1 MMFTGQYKQIL
12 APVDGSQ
19 ASINAFKKA
28 VHIAKRNDA
37 EIHLVSVLDKND
49 RPEEAKIIHEG
60 KDELFQALEDYA
72 HQHEFYKLH
81 KSMKTGNAKNLIA
94 EELVKDWN
102 IDLIVI
108 GATGKGRIAR
118 MVVGSITNH
127 VTRHARCDVL
137 IVRS

>member
-1 MMFTGQYKQIL
+1 MFTGQYKQIL

-37 EIHLVSVLDKND
+37 EVHLVAVLDKANK
-49 RPEEAKIIHEG
+49 PEEAELIQKE
-60 KDELFQALEDYA
+60 KDELFEALEDYA
-72 HQHEFYKLH
+72 RQHEFYKLH
-81 KSMKTGNAKNLIA
+81 KKIKTGNAKNLIA
-94 EELVKDWN
+94 EELVKDWD
-102 IDLIVI
+102 IDLIVM

-127 VTRHARCDVL
+127 VIRHARCDVL